1 MTRVS
6 KHKSKGRQAGLK
18 ARAFLCGGFTLLMA
32 LSLNLGQSA
41 QPGQAIMGSLDS
53 PMDLR
58 LQAMDYLLKGDKEQ
72 ALGLYG
78 TAIDAASE
86 TYGAN
91 SIFLADICYEAG
103 ALANRMDKFDK
114 AENYLR
120 QAVAIN
126 PRLAMARMELAEVTR
141 RRNKPTDALE
151 QIQQDLSNHPDSLIA
166 RQQFIRWLGAN
177 GKTPTDKSIA
187 HQESLRLLA
196 AIHRKPAPSIHINE
210 TKPLQ
215 RSKEDSPPAKAVPT
229 PAPEK
234 PESAGSSFRLP
245 GRPSVNT
252 TPTTAPAPTPAQIK
266 QAEEKLQKTKKVE
279 KPKKVERVEK
289 PEPKPHKEVKPAPV
303 KEAPPQA
310 VKEKPPAQSPAP
322 AAPKATKEA
331 VAAEKPKKEK
341 TEQPKQAEQVV
352 PQTVPSM
359 PVQPGY
365 PMYSPV
371 PVMVSPPAKVGKGK
385 GGLVP
390 PPPPTMPPLYP
401 GMAPG
406 MAPMPMP
413 MIMPQ
418 QQQPPIPKKEK
429 PKPPPKKVE
438 EETKE
443 VEDKPPPMQNPPS
456 DADGDFMLDWG
467 GVKKGKGKGK

>member
-1 MTRVS
+1 MARVS
-6 KHKSKGRQAGLK
+6 RHKGKGPEACLK
-18 ARAFLCGGFTLLMA
+18 ARALLCGGLTLIAA
-32 LSLNLGQSA
+32 LSLNLSHSA

-91 SIFLADICYEAG
+91 SIFLADLCYEAG

-120 QAVAIN
+120 QAVTIN
-126 PRLAMARMELAEVTR
+126 PRLAMARMELADVSR
-141 RRNKPTDALE
+141 RRNRPMVALE
-151 QIQQDLSNHPDSLIA
+151 QIQQDLANHPDSLIA

-177 GKTPTDKSIA
+177 GKTPTEKSIA
-187 HQESLRLLA
+187 QQESLRLLA
-196 AIHRKPAPSIHINE
+196 AIHRNQAPAVHINE

-215 RSKEDSPPAKAVPT
+215 KSAEKTAPVKA
-229 PAPEK
+229 APLTAPDKAEA
-234 PESAGSSFRLP
+234 PVSSFRLP
-245 GRPSVNT
+245 GRPNLNPA
-252 TPTTAPAPTPAQIK
+252 TPAPAATTSPATSPAQTR
-266 QAEEKLQKTKKVE
+266 ATEEKVQKVRKVE

-303 KEAPPQA
+303 KEPPPQP
-310 VKEKPPAQSPAP
+310 VKEKPPA
-322 AAPKATKEA
+322 PKQTKEA
-331 VAAEKPKKEK
+331 VAEEKPKKEK
-341 TEQPKQAEQVV
+341 VEKQAKQAEQVV

-418 QQQPPIPKKEK
+418 QQQPPKPKKEK
-429 PKPPPKKVE
+429 PKAPPKKVE
-438 EETKE
+438 EEPKE

-456 DADGDFMLDWG
+456 DQDGDFMLDWG
-467 GVKKGKGKGK
+467 GVKKGKGK

>member
-1 MTRVS
+1 MTRLS
-6 KHKSKGRQAGLK
+6 KHKGKGPEAGLK
-18 ARAFLCGGFTLLMA
+18 ARALLCGGLTLIAA
-32 LSLNLGQSA
+32 LSLNLSHSA

-86 TYGAN
+86 TYGSN
-91 SIFLADICYEAG
+91 SIFLADLCYEAG

-120 QAVAIN
+120 QAVTIN
-126 PRLAMARMELAEVTR
+126 PRLAMARMELAAVKR
-141 RRNKPTDALE
+141 RRNRPMEALE
-151 QIQQDLSNHPDSLIA
+151 QIQQDLANHPDSLIA
-166 RQQFIRWLGAN
+166 RQQFIRWLGTHGN
-177 GKTPTDKSIA
+177 TPTEKSIA
-187 HQESLRLLA
+187 QQESLRLLA
-196 AIHRKPAPSIHINE
+196 AIHRNHTPAVHIQE

-215 RSKEDSPPAKAVPT
+215 KGAEKTAPVKATPT
-229 PAPEK
+229 KAPEK
-234 PESAGSSFRLP
+234 AEAPVSSFRLP
-245 GRPSVNT
+245 GRPSLNT
-252 TPTTAPAPTPAQIK
+252 AAPAQTKSQ
-266 QAEEKLQKTKKVE
+266 EEKVPKVKKAE
-279 KPKKVERVEK
+279 KPKKIERVEK
-289 PEPKPHKEVKPAPV
+289 PEPKPHKEVKPVPV
-303 KEAPPQA
+303 KEPPPQP
-310 VKEKPPAQSPAP
+310 VKEKPPA
-322 AAPKATKEA
+322 PKQTKEA
-331 VAAEKPKKEK
+331 VAEEKPKKEK
-341 TEQPKQAEQVV
+341 VEKQAKQTEQVV
-352 PQTVPSM
+352 PQTMPSM
-359 PVQPGY
+359 QAQPGY

-413 MIMPQ
+413 LIMQ
-418 QQQPPIPKKEK
+418 QQQPPKPKKEK
-429 PKPPPKKVE
+429 PKAPPKKVE
-438 EETKE
+438 EEPKE

-456 DADGDFMLDWG
+456 DQDGDFMLDWG
-467 GVKKGKGKGK
+467 GVKKGKGK

>member
-6 KHKSKGRQAGLK
+6 IHKSKGREAGLK
-18 ARAFLCGGFTLLMA
+18 ARALLCGGFTLLMA

-41 QPGQAIMGSLDS
+41 QPGQAVMGSLDS

-86 TYGAN
+86 TYGSN
-91 SIFLADICYEAG
+91 SIFLADLCYEAG

-120 QAVAIN
+120 QAVTIN

-141 RRNKPTDALE
+141 RRNKPMAALE

-196 AIHRKPAPSIHINE
+196 AINRKPAPAIHINE
-210 TKPLQ
+210 TKPLP
-215 RSKEDSPPAKAVPT
+215 RSTETNPPAKTVPT

-234 PESAGSSFRLP
+234 SESPGSSFRLP
-245 GRPSVNT
+245 GRPSLNT

-289 PEPKPHKEVKPAPV
+289 PEPKPHKEVKPAP
-303 KEAPPQA
+303 Q
-310 VKEKPPAQSPAP
+310 KEKPPAQTPSP

-331 VAAEKPKKEK
+331 VATEKPKKGK
-341 TEQPKQAEQVV
+341 VEQPKQAEQVV

-467 GVKKGKGKGK
+467 GVKKVKGKGK